1 MHHFSERLIEHEIE
15 FAFDKS
21 KHNTFKEINK
31 KINKKINCTD
41 KLTISTEKDFFQ
53 LRFYY
58 SAITFSIA
66 VLV

>member
-31 KINKKINCTD
+31 KINCTD
-41 KLTISTEKDFFQ
+41 KLTISTEKDFFN
-53 LRFYY
+53 
-58 SAITFSIA
+58 
-66 VLV
+66 